1 VVDLKTYL
9 LPHPQVHVES
19 YEDRKRKE
27 NREMC
32 TVFYNVER
40 CNGYTLQYTQF
51 LMPIC
56 ITDQESGLS
65 CLLRQ
70 DGRSTILNPTEHSCM
85 Q

>member
-1 VVDLKTYL
+1 
-9 LPHPQVHVES
+9 
-19 YEDRKRKE
+19 
-27 NREMC
+27 MC